1 MDRPIARSNM
11 ISTIPEGHIDHDYQ
25 TASKGKRRRISKVS
39 MSLGNTAAEDLRSE
53 ISQSIRKELSR
64 RRSSVIAP
72 EPQLKSRPTE
82 TANIFTAEN
91 SESAASKA
99 LNNFDLFEHILM
111 QLPWSGEE
119 VEIQRQSIRAIM
131 TTTRTC
137 RSFKG
142 MIDASAR
149 LQKRLFLARDS
160 EQKRPCYC
168 GHQEEDHVCGAETNP
183 FIAPTLKKHIL
194 HSSFSCDQRRQKQ
207 QAARQAR
214 ADQQSLCK
222 HLSNTNQSHD
232 DYFSHPVIFRDLQD
246 KQKKHMLAFKI
257 SENDPFYLLG
267 ERSSPNASWRNM
279 YCSNPAPTRI
289 ELYYWS
295 YLIRCESQ
303 DGKPLTAGFVWDT
316 IHETLEVAR
325 QRKAPGYQYE
335 GDEPLLVLLGSWEQE
350 EGEGRHVYDWLNQ
363 RHEAC
368 GSPACRYA
376 KV

>member
-1 MDRPIARSNM
+1 MNTTRNM
-11 ISTIPEGHIDHDYQ
+11 IDTFPPGQPESGYQ
-25 TASKGKRRRISKVS
+25 VACKGKRRRISKVS
-39 MSLGNTAAEDLRSE
+39 LSLGNAAAEGLRSE

-72 EPQLKSRPTE
+72 EPQLKRRPTE
-82 TANIFTAEN
+82 SATIFSTEAT
-91 SESAASKA
+91 ESAASKV
-99 LNNFDLFEHILM
+99 LNNFDLFESILM

-119 VEIQRQSIRAIM
+119 PDTQRQSIRAIKTM
-131 TTTRTC
+131 SRTC
-137 RSFKG
+137 RTFQG

-160 EQKRPCYC
+160 ERKRPCYC
-168 GHQEEDHVCGAETNP
+168 GHEEEERVCGAETNP
-183 FIAPTLKKHIL
+183 FIAPLLKKHVL
-194 HSSFSCDQRRQKQ
+194 HNSFSCEQRRQKQ
-207 QAARQAR
+207 QGARLARARQQALCNGSS
-214 ADQQSLCK
+214 AGQS
-222 HLSNTNQSHD
+222 SD
-232 DYFSHPVIFRDLQD
+232 DYFSHPVVFRDTQD

-267 ERSSPNASWRNM
+267 ERTKSDASWRNM
-279 YCSNPAPTRI
+279 YFSNPAPTRI

-325 QRKAPGYQYE
+325 QRKPPGYQYE
-335 GDEPLLVLLGSWEQE
+335 GDEPLLVLLGSWEK
-350 EGEGRHVYDWLNQ
+350 EGDRHVYNWLSQ

-368 GSPACRYA
+368 GNPACRYL
-376 KV
+376 

>member
-1 MDRPIARSNM
+1 M
-11 ISTIPEGHIDHDYQ
+11 ISTIPEGHNDHDYQ
-25 TASKGKRRRISKVS
+25 TACKGKRRRISKVS
-39 MSLGNTAAEDLRSE
+39 MSLGHAAAEDARSE
-53 ISQSIRKELSR
+53 ISSSIRKELSR

-72 EPQLKSRPTE
+72 EAQLKRRPTE
-82 TANIFTAEN
+82 TANFLSSAEAT
-91 SESAASKA
+91 ESAASKA

-111 QLPWSGEE
+111 QLPWSGDE
-119 VEIQRQSIRAIM
+119 VDIQRQSIRAIM
-131 TTTRTC
+131 TTSRTC

-160 EQKRPCYC
+160 EQKRPCFC
-168 GHQEEDHVCGAETNP
+168 GHQEEERICGAETNP

-194 HSSFSCDQRRQKQ
+194 HNSFSCDQRRQKQ
-207 QAARQAR
+207 HATRQAR
-214 ADQQSLCK
+214 TDQQSLSR
-222 HLSNTNQSHD
+222 HLSSTNQSQG
-232 DYFSHPVIFRDLQD
+232 DYFSHPVVFRDLQD
-246 KQKKHMLAFKI
+246 RQKKHMLAFKI

-279 YCSNPAPTRI
+279 YFSNPAPTRI

-335 GDEPLLVLLGSWEQE
+335 GDEPLLVLLGSWEK
-350 EGEGRHVYDWLNQ
+350 EGDHRHVYDWLNQ

-368 GSPACRYA
+368 SSPACRYA
-376 KV
+376 KA

>member
-1 MDRPIARSNM
+1 M
-11 ISTIPEGHIDHDYQ
+11 ISTIPEGHNDHDYQ
-25 TASKGKRRRISKVS
+25 TACKSKRRRISKVS
-39 MSLGNTAAEDLRSE
+39 MSLGHAAAEDARSE
-53 ISQSIRKELSR
+53 ISSSIRKELSR

-72 EPQLKSRPTE
+72 EAQLKRRPTE
-82 TANIFTAEN
+82 TANFLSSAEAT
-91 SESAASKA
+91 ESAASKA

-111 QLPWSGEE
+111 QLPWSADE
-119 VEIQRQSIRAIM
+119 VDTQRQSIRAIM
-131 TTTRTC
+131 TTSRTC

-160 EQKRPCYC
+160 EQKRPCFC
-168 GHQEEDHVCGAETNP
+168 GHQEEERICGAETNP

-194 HSSFSCDQRRQKQ
+194 HNSFSCDQRRQKQ

-214 ADQQSLCK
+214 ADQQSLSR
-222 HLSNTNQSHD
+222 HLTTTNQSQG
-232 DYFSHPVIFRDLQD
+232 DYFSHPVTFRDLQD
-246 KQKKHMLAFKI
+246 RQKKHMLAFKI

-267 ERSSPNASWRNM
+267 ERSSTNASWRNM
-279 YCSNPAPTRI
+279 YFSNPAPTRI

-335 GDEPLLVLLGSWEQE
+335 GDEPLLVLLGSWEK
-350 EGEGRHVYDWLNQ
+350 EGDHRHVYDWLNQ

-368 GSPACRYA
+368 SSPACRYA
-376 KV
+376 KA

>member
-1 MDRPIARSNM
+1 PITRPNM
-11 ISTIPEGHIDHDYQ
+11 ISTIPEGHDDHDYQ
-25 TASKGKRRRISKVS
+25 TAYKGKRRRISKVS
-39 MSLGNTAAEDLRSE
+39 MSLGHAAAEDVRSE
-53 ISQSIRKELSR
+53 ISSSIRKELSR

-72 EPQLKSRPTE
+72 EAQLKRRPTE
-82 TANIFTAEN
+82 TANILSAETT
-91 SESAASKA
+91 ESAASKT

-111 QLPWSGEE
+111 QLPWSGDEAAM
-119 VEIQRQSIRAIM
+119 QRDSIRTIM
-131 TTTRTC
+131 TTSRTC

-160 EQKRPCYC
+160 EQKRPCFC
-168 GHQEEDHVCGAETNP
+168 GHQEEERTCGAETNP
-183 FIAPTLKKHIL
+183 FITPTLKKHIL
-194 HSSFSCDQRRQKQ
+194 HNSFSCDQRRQKQ
-207 QAARQAR
+207 QAAKQAR
-214 ADQQSLCK
+214 ADQQSLSR
-222 HLSNTNQSHD
+222 HLETTNQSPD
-232 DYFSHPVIFRDLQD
+232 DYFSHPVLFRDLQD
-246 KQKKHMLAFKI
+246 RQKKHMLAFKI

-267 ERSSPNASWRNM
+267 ERSAPDASWRNM
-279 YCSNPAPTRI
+279 YFSNPAPTRI

-335 GDEPLLVLLGSWEQE
+335 GDEPLLVLLGSWEK
-350 EGEGRHVYDWLNQ
+350 EGDHRHVYDWLNQ

-368 GSPACRYA
+368 SSPDCRYA